1 MNYIST
7 PYIRIYGVKV
17 NKALNDSKK
26 VDYYLGLLAKMKL
39 NDAEKKEYMYL
50 NASNLLTK
58 GKTDAV
64 AQVLEELV
72 KLDRFNPQY
81 YLVSGQLEYN
91 LGNKDVEKEMFK
103 KAIEYDTNNLVTEEA
118 NQLLSQI

>member
-1 MNYIST
+1 
-7 PYIRIYGVKV
+7 
-17 NKALNDSKK
+17 
-26 VDYYLGLLAKMKL
+26 MKL

-50 NASNLLTK
+50 NASNLLAK
-58 GKTDAV
+58 GKTDLA

-81 YLVSGQLEYN
+81 YFVSGQLEYN
-91 LGNKDVEKEMFK
+91 LGNKDNVKELLK